1 MAPGN
6 LLDGVQDES
15 LVLGSGPSCLNCDD
29 VNYVFMYVCVTAQEG
44 SLQPHS
50 LGDLDMWRVEG
61 QG

>member
-29 VNYVFMYVCVTAQEG
+29 VNYVFMCVCVTAQEG